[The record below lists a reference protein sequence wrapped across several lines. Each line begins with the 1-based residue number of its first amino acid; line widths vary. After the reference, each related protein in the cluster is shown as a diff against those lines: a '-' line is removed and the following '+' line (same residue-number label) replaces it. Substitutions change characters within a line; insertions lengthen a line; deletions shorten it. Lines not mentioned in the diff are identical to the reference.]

1 MNQGKKTLHK
11 HPASRAYD
19 FFFFFFFV
27 DFALTRVPPRRK
39 TGDNGQQDSP
49 SNTELPGDQ
58 GREVS
63 EPKPAEWRTEFRRDY
78 GRILHSHGFRRLR
91 NKTQLFPLNELD
103 FFRTRLTHSVEVAQI
118 AKCIAL
124 KINSQYPDAMIDLD
138 LVESAG
144 LAHDIGHPPFGHVG
158 ERALHEMMQQDGGFE
173 GNAQTLRLL
182 ARLEKKVKGY
192 GLNLTYRTLASVLKQ
207 CEKIPRDVGAKKKKG
222 YYESEATLV
231 QAIQDKVLAGHPLRD
246 SKDFRTREC
255 AIMDIADDIAYA
267 VYDLEDSF
275 KGGFLSAMDMLA
287 CSNSVA
293 NNLRAKIADDS
304 ETPDSHKSC
313 TVEQVQEA
321 LQELALLGLN
331 DVMKRALAK
340 SKSEEG
346 FRFSFVW
353 VNHWL
358 LLFLLRKGV
367 LRTRKI

>member
-1 MNQGKKTLHK
+1 M
-11 HPASRAYD
+11 
-19 FFFFFFFV
+19 
-27 DFALTRVPPRRK
+27 
-39 TGDNGQQDSP
+39 
-49 SNTELPGDQ
+49 
-58 GREVS
+58 
-63 EPKPAEWRTEFRRDY
+63 
-78 GRILHSHGFRRLR
+78 
-91 NKTQLFPLNELD
+91 
-103 FFRTRLTHSVEVAQI
+103 
-118 AKCIAL
+118 
-124 KINSQYPDAMIDLD
+124 
-138 LVESAG
+138 
-144 LAHDIGHPPFGHVG
+144 
-158 ERALHEMMQQDGGFE
+158 HEMMQQDGGFE